1 MECPLSKVT
10 VLFKTNT
17 VEMADIYCTCHHD
30 MKQKIINIFKCIK
43 ELNAQK
49 QGGDGKRGGVSIHE
63 EMHKFKWVSVKRVVG
78 VGVCLFFER
87 MLFQG

>member
-1 MECPLSKVT
+1 
-10 VLFKTNT
+10 
-17 VEMADIYCTCHHD
+17 

-49 QGGDGKRGGVSIHE
+49 QGGDGKRGHGVSIHE
-63 EMHKFKWVSVKRVVG
+63 EMHKFKWVSLKRAVG
-78 VGVCLFFER
+78 VRVCLFFER

>member
-1 MECPLSKVT
+1 
-10 VLFKTNT
+10 
-17 VEMADIYCTCHHD
+17 

-63 EMHKFKWVSVKRVVG
+63 ETHKFKWVSLKRVVG
-78 VGVCLFFER
+78 VRVCLFFER

>member
-78 VGVCLFFER
+78 VGFCRF
-87 MLFQG
+87 

>member
-1 MECPLSKVT
+1 
-10 VLFKTNT
+10 
-17 VEMADIYCTCHHD
+17 
-30 MKQKIINIFKCIK
+30 MKQKIINIFKRIK

-63 EMHKFKWVSVKRVVG
+63 EMHKFKWVSLKRVVG
-78 VGVCLFFER
+78 VRVCLFFER

>member
-1 MECPLSKVT
+1 
-10 VLFKTNT
+10 
-17 VEMADIYCTCHHD
+17 

-49 QGGDGKRGGVSIHE
+49 QGEGGKRGGVSIHE
-63 EMHKFKWVSVKRVVG
+63 EMHKFKWMSLKRVVG
-78 VGVCLFFER
+78 VRVCLFFER

>member
-1 MECPLSKVT
+1 
-10 VLFKTNT
+10 
-17 VEMADIYCTCHHD
+17 

-43 ELNAQK
+43 ELNAKK

-63 EMHKFKWVSVKRVVG
+63 EMHKFKWVSLKRAVG
-78 VGVCLFFER
+78 VRVCLFFER

>member
-1 MECPLSKVT
+1 
-10 VLFKTNT
+10 
-17 VEMADIYCTCHHD
+17 

-63 EMHKFKWVSVKRVVG
+63 ETHKFKWVSLKRVVG
-78 VGVCLFFER
+78 VRVCLFF
-87 MLFQG
+87 

>member
-1 MECPLSKVT
+1 
-10 VLFKTNT
+10 
-17 VEMADIYCTCHHD
+17 

-63 EMHKFKWVSVKRVVG
+63 EMHKFKWVSLKRAVG
-78 VGVCLFFER
+78 VRLCLFFER

>member
-1 MECPLSKVT
+1 
-10 VLFKTNT
+10 
-17 VEMADIYCTCHHD
+17 

-63 EMHKFKWVSVKRVVG
+63 EMHKSKWVSLKRAVG
-78 VGVCLFFER
+78 VRVCLFFER

>member
-1 MECPLSKVT
+1 
-10 VLFKTNT
+10 
-17 VEMADIYCTCHHD
+17 

-63 EMHKFKWVSVKRVVG
+63 EMHKFKWVSLKRVVG
-78 VGVCLFFER
+78 VRVCLFFER